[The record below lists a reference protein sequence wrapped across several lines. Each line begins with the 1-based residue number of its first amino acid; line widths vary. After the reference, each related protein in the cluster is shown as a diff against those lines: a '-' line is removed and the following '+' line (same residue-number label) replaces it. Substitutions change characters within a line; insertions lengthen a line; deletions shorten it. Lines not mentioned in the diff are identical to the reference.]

1 VLVTT
6 LLEEG
11 DSKLSI
17 RMISDILSCL
27 VNENIKMSD
36 MVMGAVIK

>member
-1 VLVTT
+1 M
-6 LLEEG
+6 LEEG
-11 DSKLSI
+11 DSKLGI

-36 MVMGAVIK
+36 MVLTSVIK